1 MYRINICKRR
11 SCVIS
16 LHPPTSS
23 NCHSAI
29 LCMHSCCSPPVLVSR
44 PSRCLRPCFAA
55 LSAIDSFIIPVP
67 IRRIVYGQNHSLNIP
82 CAGSALPDM
91 PLAAFVYAQPFCG
104 ACEFTR
110 ISHTNTFYIYI
121 MSWRHSY
128 AMPPWLSLYAAM
140 MASSCCYDYV
150 SMLLRWRFH
159 AAAITLSWQC
169 DKVFMLLR

>member
-1 MYRINICKRR
+1 MSFCKKYRIMYRINICKRR
-11 SCVIS
+11 LCVIS

-29 LCMHSCCSPPVLVSR
+29 LCKPSCCSPLAHVSR

-67 IRRIVYGQNHSLNIP
+67 LRRIVYGQNHSLNIP

-128 AMPPWLSLYAAM
+128 AVPP
-140 MASSCCYDYV
+140 
-150 SMLLRWRFH
+150 
-159 AAAITLSWQC
+159 
-169 DKVFMLLR
+169 